1 MDDPL
6 SFLAKFFGSTW
17 KVGFAFAI
25 AALIIFS
32 CRRARVEP
40 FESLDQHLWGVIAV
54 AGLVG
59 GCLALVEAARS
70 ATIFV
75 NRKGSSIISEYTERH
90 ARKRNAL
97 RNLNAITE
105 EQAKA
110 LLFLRRN
117 ETKRFLGPCQNDLLY
132 QLKIA
137 DFIAIDDPNI
147 KPYSTKT
154 YYQVPVYVWNA
165 IEDHLGQL
173 PTPAHAP
180 WLPTPEEEWRRKH
193 GIW

>member
-1 MDDPL
+1 
-6 SFLAKFFGSTW
+6 
-17 KVGFAFAI
+17 
-25 AALIIFS
+25 
-32 CRRARVEP
+32 
-40 FESLDQHLWGVIAV
+40 
-54 AGLVG
+54 
-59 GCLALVEAARS
+59 
-70 ATIFV
+70 
-75 NRKGSSIISEYTERH
+75 
-90 ARKRNAL
+90 
-97 RNLNAITE
+97 
-105 EQAKA
+105 
-110 LLFLRRN
+110 
-117 ETKRFLGPCQNDLLY
+117 LY